1 MIPFLD
7 IKAINSRYRDE
18 LVEAATRVIDSGW
31 YVLGNEVKVLE
42 SEFSTWCGAKHTIG
56 MSNGLAALKLA
67 LEAWIEQGR
76 LKKGDGVIVPSN
88 TFVASLLAI
97 SAAGL
102 KPVIAEPDEATF
114 NLSLEG
120 VKKAH
125 RPSVKAVMAVHLYG
139 RIAPMDLL
147 SVYCRENDLLLLEDS
162 AQAHGAKLAGRA
174 TGTWGDAAAFSFYP
188 GKNLGALGDGGAVT
202 CMNDDHADIVRA
214 LANYGSRK
222 KYEHV
227 YKGSNERL
235 DEIQA
240 AMLRVKLKHMDADNL
255 RRQQIAAR
263 YSSEINNAEVVLPEM
278 PQDSAEHV
286 WHLYVIRVENREAF
300 ISHMESL
307 GIQCLIHYPI
317 PLHQQAAYADTL
329 SNLDLPDSVKLH
341 AQVVSLPISPVMT
354 DDDLACVVEAV
365 NAFVT

>member
-7 IKAINSRYRDE
+7 IKAINTRYRDE
-18 LVEAATRVIDSGW
+18 LVAAATRVIDSGW
-31 YVLGNEVKVLE
+31 YVLGNEVKALE
-42 SEFSTWCGAKHTIG
+42 SEFNNWCGAKHTIG
-56 MSNGLAALKLA
+56 MSNGLAALRLA
-67 LEAWIEQGR
+67 LEGWIEQGK
-76 LKKGDGVIVPSN
+76 LKKGDGVIVPAN
-88 TFVASLLAI
+88 TFIASLLAI

-102 KPVIAEPDEATF
+102 EPVLVEPDEATF

-125 RPSVKAVMAVHLYG
+125 EPSVKAVMAVHLYG

-147 SVYCRENDLLLLEDS
+147 SAYCRENDLFLLEDS
-162 AQAHGAKLAGRA
+162 AQAHGARLAGKA

-202 CMNDDHADIVRA
+202 CMDDDHADIVRA

-263 YSSEINNAEVVLPEM
+263 YSSEIKNNAVVLPEM
-278 PQDSAEHV
+278 PQDPAEHV
-286 WHLYVIRVENREAF
+286 WHLYVVRVEKREAF

-317 PLHQQAAYADTL
+317 PLHEQGAYADTL
-329 SNLDLPDSVKLH
+329 SSLDLPASVKLH

-354 DDDLACVVEAV
+354 DDDLATVVEAV
-365 NAFVT
+365 NTFIA